1 MKLNDFT
8 IENMAIGDI
17 AISDSHAFIKA
28 LKSCRMTA
36 DVYLDA
42 HKVSTAVVSF
52 TEDNGWLYA
61 NLGCRFALSE
71 PVLAKSLLV
80 KVYSA
85 GSDVITMSSFTKIN
99 EYIEVG
105 DQEMELHGF
114 IMSAIPYN
122 SMRKPSK
129 PSYIRWLRSLLIV
142 ANKLSDLPTDQS
154 VVIDDQDPDEPAT
167 YGNTDLSGIG
177 SHCSVEVDNDG
188 STDGIY
194 KFRLNVDD
202 CYRITRVAYNIDNGD
217 DTDLSDN
224 DKDSDGNYV
233 IELPPH
239 GTVYIIAEAAYA
251 VDYQTYVSPECAI
264 SISEETN
271 NSIFKFTILTVS
283 DGYQVTNVAFNTG
296 GDNTTIEPDEGE
308 YSVNLPPDHVTYI
321 VVTTE
326 PD

>member
-8 IENMAIGDI
+8 ILNMSIGDTDFY
-17 AISDSHAFIKA
+17 DSRDFIKA
-28 LKSCRMTA
+28 LKSRRMLA
-36 DVYLDA
+36 DVYVDA
-42 HKVSTAVVSF
+42 HKVATSAVWF
-52 TEDNGWLYA
+52 TEENGWLYA

-71 PVLAKSLLV
+71 PVLAKSILV
-80 KVYSA
+80 KVYGA
-85 GSDVITMSSFTKIN
+85 GSNVITMSSFTEVS
-99 EYIEVG
+99 EYIETG
-105 DQEMELHGF
+105 DQEMELHGSV
-114 IMSAIPYN
+114 MSATPYN
-122 SMRKPSK
+122 SMRKPTKTSK
-129 PSYIRWLRSLLIV
+129 IRWLRSFLI
-142 ANKLSDLPTDQS
+142 AASKLSDLPTDQS
-154 VVIDDQDPDEPAT
+154 VVVEPDSDEPAT

-251 VDYQTYVSPECAI
+251 ADYQTYVSPECTI
-264 SISEETN
+264 SVSEETN
-271 NSIFKFTILTVS
+271 NNIFKFTILTVS

-308 YSVNLPPDHVTYI
+308 YSVNLPPDRVTYI
-321 VVTTE
+321 VITTE